1 MKEVLQE
8 ASGFFV
14 RWPEKCVKVKDRKR
28 GVTVLIQKNG
38 DRTDQANERPISLL
52 NGDYKLFTKYMNKHF
67 IQQHLEKCNPSS
79 RLSSV

>member
-28 GVTVLIQKNG
+28 EVTNLIQKNK
-38 DRTDQANERPISLL
+38 DKTAPANERPVSLL

-67 IQQHLEKCNPSS
+67 IQRHLVLCRDDQSTT
-79 RLSSV
+79 V